1 MKSSPLVGA
10 GQSPSQSMNLWME
23 CPVDISETELHSIG
37 GQGSK
42 GQRPLASLGTAPR
55 LIPVH
60 SGLPLCETCLSSAAI
75 PYVLITSAPLHTSK
89 RKAGRWQWFCGM
101 QKGCEGNGSSHLS
114 REFLFPEYLLG
125 IPLRCAVPD
134 NHVPYPAP
142 KQTYLPVLFVHPANL
157 YRSPHSFPLPRDKNS
172 S

>member
-10 GQSPSQSMNLWME
+10 GQSSSQSMNLWME
-23 CPVDISETELHSIG
+23 CPVDISGTELHSIG

-42 GQRPLASLGTAPR
+42 GQRPLASLGTAPW

-60 SGLPLCETCLSSAAI
+60 SGLPLCETCLSSSAI
-75 PYVLITSAPLHTSK
+75 PYVLIASAPLHTNK
-89 RKAGRWQWFCGM
+89 KKAGRWQWFCGM
-101 QKGCEGNGSSHLS
+101 QKGYKGNRSSHLS
-114 REFLFPEYLLG
+114 REFLSPEYLLC
-125 IPLRCAVPD
+125 IPLRCVVPD

-157 YRSPHSFPLPRDKNS
+157 YRSPHSFPLPKDKNS